1 MSDEDNI
8 DFQFPCD
15 FPIKVMGAA
24 LPEFHQRVEEII
36 RCHAPEVGADNFSS
50 RASRTGR
57 YVSITVV
64 IQAQSRAQLDN
75 IYRDLTSCEL
85 VTMAL

>member
-1 MSDEDNI
+1 MSDEDSI
-8 DFQFPCD
+8 EFQFPCD

-36 RCHAPEVGADNFSS
+36 RRHVPEVGADAFSS
-50 RASRTGR
+50 RASSAGR

-64 IQAQSRAQLDN
+64 IQAQSRAQLDD

>member
-1 MSDEDNI
+1 MNDEDNI

-36 RCHAPEVGADNFSS
+36 RRHAPEVDSGDFSS
-50 RASRTGR
+50 RASSAGR
-57 YVSITVV
+57 YVSVTVV